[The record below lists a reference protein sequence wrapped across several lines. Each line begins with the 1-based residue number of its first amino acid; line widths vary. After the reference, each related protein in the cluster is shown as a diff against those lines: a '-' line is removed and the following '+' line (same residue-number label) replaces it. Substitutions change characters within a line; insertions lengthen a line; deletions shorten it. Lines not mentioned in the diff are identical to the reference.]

1 MADTIKTAE
10 SYIDADKSNT
20 PATSALNVTNQT
32 SIDACRA
39 VTASTAASYELY
51 FTDAPT
57 TKITIYMLAGI
68 LYPYTPAGWYYESS
82 ALKDVLI
89 MFFASQ
95 MSRKHLNIGCQI
107 VSDAGLILSVS
118 ALMDEFF
125 FQPTVPQIND
135 YLMLSIVLLWTLK
148 IGWKSWK
155 S

>member
-39 VTASTAASYELY
+39 VTVSTAASYELY

-68 LYPYTPAGWYYESS
+68 LYPY
-82 ALKDVLI
+82 
-89 MFFASQ
+89 
-95 MSRKHLNIGCQI
+95 
-107 VSDAGLILSVS
+107 
-118 ALMDEFF
+118 
-125 FQPTVPQIND
+125 
-135 YLMLSIVLLWTLK
+135 SIVK
-148 IGWKSWK
+148 AAASGGGAIGANVFHAIY
-155 S
+155 